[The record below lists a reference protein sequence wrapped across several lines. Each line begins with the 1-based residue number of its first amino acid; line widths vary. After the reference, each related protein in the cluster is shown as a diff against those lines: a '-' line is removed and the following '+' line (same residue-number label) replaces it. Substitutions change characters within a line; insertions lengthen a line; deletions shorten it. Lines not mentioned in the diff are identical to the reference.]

1 MTPAI
6 CRVFPLP
13 GIWLAIASGIA
24 IAQPDV
30 HIVHE
35 PLSCFRAEGNSLIQ
49 ARVENEVAGLSVR
62 VHVQR
67 GPKLEYH
74 WMVMSPSQFKI
85 YEAVLPPPD
94 PGSKELTY
102 FLDAA
107 VGDRVV
113 AETPKYAATVDG
125 SEGKCGT
132 LTTRAAGELQPPPP
146 HGKKALFAILGLG
159 AAGAAAV
166 GIGVLDSSTTSD
178 LPPQQPPTGGPE
190 VPPTTTVPPSV
201 PVTACFEFP
210 NSAEVNE
217 PIRMDASCSSPRGS
231 IDYEW
236 DFGDG
241 RSRTGRVV
249 NVTYPTAGDY
259 LVELRVFRLAASPSA
274 GNVDRISKAIRIFPV
289 PQTGSGPQGPVD
301 NGPPDLEIQKVG
313 TLETTILNGVLVFHI
328 DYTLEVRNL
337 GTGPANDVV
346 VDDVLAADLT
356 LTAASASRGSCTT
369 TPTSASCSIG
379 VLGAGQRAIVS
390 IETDVRRGVLEDTVI
405 SNTGKVTMTEPD
417 PTPANNADVE
427 TTVLTRPPG
436 ISTGT
441 ELQSRFVSNLETEGR
456 RATGIIQYGGSPGV
470 TVTDSQRFPH
480 RVVSSSTTVVV
491 EATLTSIEAG
501 GDLRWRFEFEGGGGI
516 APGSIEPLEGDVLA
530 RGPLGIAFRL
540 AGRPGEKVRFT
551 YRLQN

>member
-6 CRVFPLP
+6 RRVFPLP
-13 GIWLAIASGIA
+13 CIWLAIASGIA
-24 IAQPDV
+24 LAEPDV

-35 PLSCFRAEGNSLIQ
+35 PLGCFRADGNSLIQ

-74 WMVMSPSQFKI
+74 WMVMSPSPFKI

-94 PGSKELTY
+94 PGSRELHY
-102 FLDAA
+102 FLDAV

-113 AETPKYAATVDG
+113 AETPKYEARVDG
-125 SEGKCGT
+125 SEGNCGA
-132 LTTRAAGELQPPPP
+132 LTTRAAGELQAPPR
-146 HGKKALFAILGLG
+146 HGKKIPFAILGLG

-166 GIGVLDSSTTSD
+166 GIGVLDSSTSSD
-178 LPPQQPPTGGPE
+178 LPPPQPPTGGPE
-190 VPPTTTVPPSV
+190 VPPTTTVPPSA
-201 PVTACFEFP
+201 PVTACFEMP
-210 NSAEVNE
+210 NSAEVFE

-231 IDYEW
+231 IDYQW
-236 DFGDG
+236 NFGDG

-249 NVTYPTAGDY
+249 NATYPTAGDY
-259 LVELRVFRLAASPSA
+259 VVELRVFRPGASA
-274 GNVDRISKAIRIFPV
+274 GNEDRISKAIRIFPR
-289 PQTGSGPQGPVD
+289 PQTGSGPDQGPVN

-313 TLETTILNGVLVFHI
+313 RLETTILNGVLVFHI

-346 VDDVLAADLT
+346 VDDVLPPDLT
-356 LTAASASRGSCTT
+356 LTTASASRGTCTT

-405 SNTGKVTMTEPD
+405 SNTATVTMTEPD

-427 TTVLTRPPG
+427 TTVLTRPPA

-456 RATGIIQYGGSPGV
+456 RATGIIQYGGAPGV

-501 GDLRWRFEFEGGGGI
+501 GELRWRFEFEGDRGI

-540 AGRPGEKVRFT
+540 AGRPGERVRFT